1 MCYYIIPNYTWYHA
15 ITYTNIVIFERV
27 WYLHTPRS
35 FSQLIKCSIIPPNPL
50 RWFSRWECEDTC
62 RFTNYWWKNKIVDFI
77 YLPVYKFIK
86 KKELNIV
93 TIITKGWGREMHQKI
108 WLFHITLVEHG
119 RKTILNNFCDS
130 SYMPPINVT
139 N

>member
-1 MCYYIIPNYTWYHA
+1 MHVDLLIIDGRTKLLTLYIYQ
-15 ITYTNIVIFERV
+15 YTNS
-27 WYLHTPRS
+27 L
-35 FSQLIKCSIIPPNPL
+35 
-50 RWFSRWECEDTC
+50 
-62 RFTNYWWKNKIVDFI
+62 
-77 YLPVYKFIK
+77 K

-93 TIITKGWGREMHQKI
+93 TIITKGWGREIYQKI